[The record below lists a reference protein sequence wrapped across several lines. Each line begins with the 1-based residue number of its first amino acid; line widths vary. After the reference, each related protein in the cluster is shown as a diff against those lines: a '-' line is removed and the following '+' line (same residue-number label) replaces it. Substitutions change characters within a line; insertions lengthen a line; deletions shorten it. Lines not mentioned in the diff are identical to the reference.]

1 MKKRITIQD
10 IADALGLSRN
20 TISKALN
27 GTGCVASDTKDLI
40 FQKATELGYKQFSL
54 LQDAEYECD
63 KTITNREIALFT
75 KSVPGSQYLSSTLLD
90 SFQKKNQRSGL
101 PANYLCT
108 PPDTIIS
115 LLFSP

>member
-54 LQDAEYECD
+54 
-63 KTITNREIALFT
+63 
-75 KSVPGSQYLSSTLLD
+75 
-90 SFQKKNQRSGL
+90 
-101 PANYLCT
+101 
-108 PPDTIIS
+108 
-115 LLFSP
+115 